1 MFSSSCSLDHYRSM
15 SKVRQAH
22 IHNCAGRFVYCP
34 GNVVVP
40 RRYIM
45 FLCKNLR
52 PLGGMGID
60 GHNFCVRYKPPIAFE
75 MNLGDKAC
83 PQKGNSSFQRG
94 SLKYEYLFW
103 NSFGKRNSLWRTAR
117 MPLESRKAL
126 EKKSIRRLFQIQFA
140 ARARALR
147 LPRRHQEKFLL
158 SDPTKLHVPNA
169 AQEYLSDRYLHC
181 DVGSH
186 NRKSACDR
194 SQDSQKSF
202 PCDS

>member
-1 MFSSSCSLDHYRSM
+1 
-15 SKVRQAH
+15 
-22 IHNCAGRFVYCP
+22 
-34 GNVVVP
+34 
-40 RRYIM
+40 
-45 FLCKNLR
+45 
-52 PLGGMGID
+52 MGID
-60 GHNFCVRYKPPIAFE
+60 GHNFCIRHKPPIAFE

-83 PQKGNSSFQRG
+83 PQKGNSSFHRN

-117 MPLESRKAL
+117 MPLGRAKRQRKSQSAPVSNPVRCTRESIAVASASPGKVSAIGSH
-126 EKKSIRRLFQIQFA
+126 EI
-140 ARARALR
+140 ARPKRSA
-147 LPRRHQEKFLL
+147 
-158 SDPTKLHVPNA
+158 
-169 AQEYLSDRYLHC
+169 EYLSDRYLHC